1 MRLVPRFAVEQG
13 VKPDGSAKI
22 RAIDHFSWSAPDAA
36 TAGMKRTRK
45 VIKAH
50 SVNGHYTMNN
60 ELTHDH
66 LDILMEAMR
75 LHFETFGS
83 VSNYWYALRG
93 ECSSTCVMCKEPGL
107 WKADID
113 AAYRRVPLKDKHKW
127 AAGVMPSSAS

>member
-75 LHFETFGS
+75 LHFETFEC
-83 VSNYWYALRG
+83 VSHCWKVLRG
-93 ECSSTCVMCKEPGL
+93 KCCV
-107 WKADID
+107 A
-113 AAYRRVPLKDKHKW
+113 RV
-127 AAGVMPSSAS
+127 M